1 MRNRSR
7 FLGNQATYH
16 IPNVTDDEFS
26 AMSGDD
32 DKPLAQAPIEM
43 PAYYIKQ

>member
-1 MRNRSR
+1 MGSRSR

-16 IPNVTDDEFS
+16 IPNVTDDEFL
-26 AMSGDD
+26 AMSGAD

-43 PAYYIKQ
+43 PADYIKQ